1 MEWVSL
7 VHLQLVWLPAE
18 CLACEREH
26 RLRVR
31 NVALL
36 MAEGSDN
43 VWYVSGVFLEM
54 EEQDGLAFACWLSRK
69 SRLQVASKFEG
80 F

>member
-43 VWYVSGVFLEM
+43 VWYVSGN
-54 EEQDGLAFACWLSRK
+54 G
-69 SRLQVASKFEG
+69 G
-80 F
+80 T

>member
-7 VHLQLVWLPAE
+7 VHLQLVLLPAE

-43 VWYVSGVFLEM
+43 VWYVSGN
-54 EEQDGLAFACWLSRK
+54 G
-69 SRLQVASKFEG
+69 G
-80 F
+80 T